1 MTPRPQIAAEYSF
14 DLDRTLR
21 GLLILCGVSKEEIEA
36 RLKAR
41 RIERE
46 SEANEH
52 AAS

>member
-1 MTPRPQIAAEYSF
+1 MTPRPQIAVEYSF

-21 GLLILCGVSKEEIEA
+21 GLLILCGVSKEEIET

-41 RIERE
+41 RVERE